1 MRSPCSCGSAL
12 RYRLYDVTCLECGMP
27 CCPSCTFIFEAAT
40 YCARCAESI
49 LEIADMGW
57 SAPSDDVLQAM
68 AVVSG
73 ADRAR
78 HVR

>member
-1 MRSPCSCGSAL
+1 MRSPCSCGGPA

-27 CCPSCTFIFEAAT
+27 CCPSCTFIFESAT

-57 SAPSDDVLQAM
+57 SAPSEDVFQAM
-68 AVVSG
+68 TVVTG
-73 ADRAR
+73 VDRAR
-78 HVR
+78 NAR